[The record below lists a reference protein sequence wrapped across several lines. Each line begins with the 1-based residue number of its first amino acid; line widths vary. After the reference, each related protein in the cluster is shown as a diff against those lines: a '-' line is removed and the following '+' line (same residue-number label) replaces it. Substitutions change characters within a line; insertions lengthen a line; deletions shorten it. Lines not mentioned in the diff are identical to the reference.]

1 MSAGFYSQPS
11 YMHGGGPLYSIYT
24 GTRRQRGG
32 SFFGSMRKYVAPMG
46 RTAIH
51 GFKTAART
59 TARGVRAAGR
69 LTARGIKA
77 AAKNK
82 VVQNVAQK
90 ALEQGV
96 MLGTNVAVDAL
107 QGRNVGDSLK
117 RHSTQQALD
126 VLTGSSTTTPTAA
139 ESSPRRRRGR
149 KRTMTSRKLKQNG
162 TTRAVNFATAE
173 APPAKRRRR
182 RTLSRADRYR
192 NQLF

>member
-1 MSAGFYSQPS
+1 
-11 YMHGGGPLYSIYT
+11 MHGGGLYTIYS
-24 GTRRQRGG
+24 GSRRQRGG
-32 SFFGSMRKYVAPMG
+32 SFFGSMRKYVAPIG
-46 RTAIH
+46 RTAVQ

-59 TARGVRAAGR
+59 TARGIRAAGR
-69 LTARGIKA
+69 LTAKGIRA
-77 AAKNK
+77 AARNK

-96 MLGTNVAVDAL
+96 ALGTNVAVDAL

-126 VLTGSSTTTPTAA
+126 MLTGSSTTPAA
-139 ESSPRRRRGR
+139 AASTPRRRRGR
-149 KRTMTSRKLKQNG
+149 KRAITSRKLKQNG
-162 TTRAVNFATAE
+162 TTSVVNFTTAE

-182 RTLSRADRYR
+182 RTLSRADRNR

>member
-1 MSAGFYSQPS
+1 MSAAFYSQPS
-11 YMHGGGPLYSIYT
+11 YMHGGGLYTIYS
-24 GTRRQRGG
+24 GSRRQRGG
-32 SFFGSMRKYVAPMG
+32 SFFGSMRKYVAPIG
-46 RTAIH
+46 RTAIQ

-69 LTARGIKA
+69 LTAKGIKA

-162 TTRAVNFATAE
+162 TTRAVNFTTAE